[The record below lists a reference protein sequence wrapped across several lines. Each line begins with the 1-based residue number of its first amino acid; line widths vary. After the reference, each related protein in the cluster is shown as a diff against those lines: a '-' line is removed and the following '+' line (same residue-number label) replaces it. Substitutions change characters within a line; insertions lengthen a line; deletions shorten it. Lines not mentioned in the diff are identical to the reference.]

1 MTTHKTD
8 RELLAKEYDT
18 VNNRLFL
25 VQIVVLCGLLA
36 LFQFSGASQALAD
49 GLVRRFGEGLWF
61 VSNAVYV
68 LVSVFGFAACMTPF
82 SFYSGHVLE
91 RHYEL
96 TDETT
101 GEWLGD
107 FIKSLGIDLVLAVIL
122 FSVIYALLRWIPAW
136 WWLAASVFYIL
147 FTVVITGV
155 APAFIMPFFYE
166 LEPLQ
171 DGDLT
176 RAIQSMMDEA
186 GIAVSGVFKWVGEEK
201 AETAQ
206 AVFAGF
212 GKNKRM
218 ILSDTLL
225 SGYTPDEILAVV
237 AREVG
242 HHKNR
247 DTLRLT
253 FTSSVLALVGF
264 YVAHLCLVRLTGVVG
279 VEHIYDI
286 AAAPLFIFS
295 LFIFSLISMP
305 FSNMQSRRLEYAA
318 DAYAVEQ
325 TGGADALVSAF
336 EKLADQSLS
345 NKEPAPWVEF
355 LLHSHPS
362 LARRIKR
369 VQQS

>member
-1 MTTHKTD
+1 MSKHKTD
-8 RELLAKEYDT
+8 RELLAQEYDT

-25 VQIVVLCGLLA
+25 VQILVLCGLLA

-49 GLVRRFGEGLWF
+49 GLVRRFGENMWY

-91 RHYEL
+91 RHYDL

-107 FIKSLGIDLVLAVIL
+107 FVKSLGIDLILAVIL
-122 FSVIYALLRWIPAW
+122 FSVIYALLRWIPVW
-136 WWLAASVFYIL
+136 WWLAAAAFYIL
-147 FTVVITGV
+147 FTVVITGII
-155 APAFIMPFFYE
+155 PAVVMPNFYE
-166 LEPLQ
+166 LEPLR
-171 DGDLT
+171 DGELKRSILSLIDG
-176 RAIQSMMDEA
+176 A
-186 GIAVSGVFKWVGEEK
+186 GIVVSGVFKWDGEEK
-201 AETAQ
+201 SETAQ

-212 GKNKRM
+212 GKNKRI

-225 SGYTPDEILAVV
+225 SGYTADEILAVV

-253 FTSSVLALVGF
+253 LTSSVLALVGF

-286 AAAPLFIFS
+286 AAAPLFVFS

-305 FSNMQSRRLEYAA
+305 FSNLQSRRLEYAA

-325 TGGADALVSAF
+325 AGGPEALVSAF

-345 NKEPAPWVEF
+345 SREPAPWVEF